1 MYRYFKNICML
12 SNNLYNT
19 TSYYIKQYA
28 TSYKSFEEM
37 KPLYENQMEIFNLV
51 NEITNDTKFF
61 PTKNSWLTYNQLDY
75 IFKETKN
82 VDYYNLPAHINQQV
96 MKIVLRDYKGYFESL
111 KEYKKNPSKFL
122 GKPRLPRYKKSG
134 GMTTTI
140 LTNQVCVIKEGKYL
154 KFPKTKDMLNIL
166 KCGEVGKLKEVRVK
180 PHFNG
185 FTIDVVMEQT
195 FPNEIQPL
203 DNEELLK
210 QYKEL
215 NECSER
221 ALAIDIGLSN
231 LCACV
236 NNFGGQPFLMKGNI
250 LKSTNQYYN
259 KKMTYLKSVAK
270 TVNGLDYTK
279 QMHCFTI
286 KRNNIIKDYMHKTSN
301 YIMQYAIENNV
312 SLVIVGHN
320 KEQKQNI
327 NLGTINNQNFVQ
339 IPTTILINQ
348 LRYKLNKVGITFVEV
363 EESYTS
369 KASFVDNDFLPTYC
383 ANKQNK
389 EQETYLFSGKRV
401 KRGLYRTK
409 DNLLINADINGAAN
423 ILRKVFPKVTQW
435 DSGIVDMPFVVNIF
449 TTKKPPLLTACC

>member
-1 MYRYFKNICML
+1 
-12 SNNLYNT
+12 
-19 TSYYIKQYA
+19 
-28 TSYKSFEEM
+28 
-37 KPLYENQMEIFNLV
+37 
-51 NEITNDTKFF
+51 
-61 PTKNSWLTYNQLDY
+61 
-75 IFKETKN
+75 
-82 VDYYNLPAHINQQV
+82 
-96 MKIVLRDYKGYFESL
+96 
-111 KEYKKNPSKFL
+111 
-122 GKPRLPRYKKSG
+122 
-134 GMTTTI
+134 
-140 LTNQVCVIKEGKYL
+140 
-154 KFPKTKDMLNIL
+154 
-166 KCGEVGKLKEVRVK
+166 
-180 PHFNG
+180 
-185 FTIDVVMEQT
+185 
-195 FPNEIQPL
+195 
-203 DNEELLK
+203 
-210 QYKEL
+210 
-215 NECSER
+215 
-221 ALAIDIGLSN
+221 
-231 LCACV
+231 
-236 NNFGGQPFLMKGNI
+236 
-250 LKSTNQYYN
+250 
-259 KKMTYLKSVAK
+259 MTYLKSVAK

-279 QMHCFTI
+279 QMHRFTT

-301 YIMQYAIENNV
+301 YIVQYAIKNDV

-389 EQETYLFSGKRV
+389 EQETYLFSGKRI

-409 DNLLINADINGAAN
+409 DNLLVNADFNGAAN